1 MVRNNMAHA
10 WVEARIDGV
19 VWKRYDPTLLV
30 APAAFDA
37 ALSGN
42 FSTQTLRFE
51 GRGSEGQQ
59 SPSWFVQA
67 GLWVDSLNT
76 NITRSIMQYGGGQGR
91 SLGSRIKGM
100 DFETLIWIL
109 GGMMLSIIT
118 VSGSSM
124 LIRRLG
130 FIGNA
135 PGIVL
140 ERQLRELLAVKGMPG
155 QPGEGL
161 LAHARRVAAEL
172 PQGDASRL
180 LDITL
185 MICAMRFGGR
195 NTDRA
200 SLRNLGRI
208 INSLKYDLQAQSSR

>member
-1 MVRNNMAHA
+1 M
-10 WVEARIDGV
+10 
-19 VWKRYDPTLLV
+19 
-30 APAAFDA
+30 
-37 ALSGN
+37 LSFGE
-42 FSTQTLRFE
+42 FQHPDLRFE
-51 GRGSEGQQ
+51 GRGHEGQQ
-59 SPSWFVQA
+59 RPSWFVQA

-91 SLGSRIKGM
+91 SLSSRIKGM
-100 DFETLIWIL
+100 DFEALIWIL

-118 VSGSSM
+118 VSGGSM

-140 ERQLRELLAVKGMPG
+140 ERQLRELLESKGMPG

-161 LAHARRVAAEL
+161 LAHARRVAANLQE
-172 PQGDASRL
+172 GDAVRVH
-180 LDITL
+180 DIAL

-195 NTDRA
+195 SADRA
-200 SLRNLGRI
+200 SLRNLGRDI
-208 INSLKYDLQAQSSR
+208 KSLKYDLQPSR